1 MNRISRA
8 AVATAMA
15 AAVALG
21 ASAPAAVA
29 GPPEHAKGAHA
40 KASKAEK
47 AKGPKAAKADRMSAL
62 LERKLDRQITRK
74 SAFLTRIAE
83 SDRLASLEETYA
95 TLVGANIAADL
106 VHLEEL
112 RTQVSDDAA
121 TFEVVRGLSVDVRA
135 VRPQVYNQVIS
146 QIRRATAMQALAGEV
161 PEAEALLTGALDS
174 LSTFTAITP
183 RNALRDVHSLLA
195 QAAAL
200 LEAVEVPEE
209 SDVPET
215 GTDESAPVVPEPPV
229 EQDPAV

>member
-40 KASKAEK
+40 KAGKAEK
-47 AKGPKAAKADRMSAL
+47 AKGPAKVDRLSAQ
-62 LERKLDRQITRK
+62 LERRLDRQISRK
-74 SAFLTRIAE
+74 HAFLTRIAG
-83 SDRLASLEETYA
+83 SDRLANL
-95 TLVGANIAADL
+95 GANAELVKTNVTADL
-106 VHLEEL
+106 TALTGLTVA
-112 RTQVSDDAA
+112 VDAA
-121 TFEVVRGLSVDVRA
+121 TTVGELKELAADVRA
-135 VRPQVYNQVIS
+135 VRPEVYNRIIS
-146 QIRRATAMQALAGEV
+146 QVRRATAMQALAVEV
-161 PEAEALLTGALDS
+161 PEAASLLAGALDTLAAFS
-174 LSTFTAITP
+174 ATTP
-183 RNALRDVHSLLA
+183 RSELRAMQSVLA

-209 SDVPET
+209 SVEPAPEENLEPAP
-215 GTDESAPVVPEPPV
+215 GDTDPIG